1 MAEASGSFLQSTA
14 FTTGSMT
21 KKQRSI
27 MGILL
32 TGLTLGLI
40 LSVILAVTIGTVPIS
55 AKDVYGM
62 ILYQLTGLDLGGMA
76 SLSQGPMQDIVWI
89 IRLPRVL
96 LSCIVGMSLALAGV
110 IMQATVQNPLADPYI
125 LGLSSGASLGAT
137 FAIMIGAS
145 SIFTGALANTGITFW
160 GFLGSVLVSLAV
172 FFLAGIGGRI
182 TTSKLILSGTVMSSI
197 CGAFSNIIIYMN
209 SDKSEIQ
216 SITFWTFGSLS
227 TATWEKLRIPAL
239 CLILCFLFFL
249 TQLRRINIMLLGDE
263 AAATLGVD
271 LAQSRKIYMLITSL
285 LTAVVVCNCGIIGF
299 VGLMIPHIVRAV
311 VGTDYRRLL
320 PVTVLTGGIFMIWAD
335 VAARTLVPKKEI
347 PIGIITAVIGAPVF
361 LIIMLKKAYGFGGKD

>member
-1 MAEASGSFLQSTA
+1 
-14 FTTGSMT
+14 
-21 KKQRSI
+21 

-32 TGLTLGLI
+32 TGLTFGLI
-40 LSVILAVTIGTVPIS
+40 LSVILAVTIGTVQIS

-62 ILYQLTGLDLGGMA
+62 ILYQLTKIDIGGMEA
-76 SLSQGPMQDIVWI
+76 MSQGPMQDIVWT

-96 LSCIVGMSLALAGV
+96 LSCIVGMSLSLAGV

-145 SIFTGALANTGITFW
+145 SVFTGALASTGITFW
-160 GFLGSVLVSLAV
+160 GFLGSVMVSLAV

-182 TTSKLILSGTVMSSI
+182 TTSKL
-197 CGAFSNIIIYMN
+197 
-209 SDKSEIQ
+209 
-216 SITFWTFGSLS
+216 
-227 TATWEKLRIPAL
+227 PAL
-239 CLILCFLFFL
+239 CMIFCFLFFM

-263 AAATLGVD
+263 AATTLGVD
-271 LAQSRKIYMLITSL
+271 LSRSRKIYMLITSL

-299 VGLMIPHIVRAV
+299 VGLMIPHIVRAI

-335 VAARTLVPKKEI
+335 VAAKTLVPKKEI
-347 PIGIITAVIGAPVF
+347 PIGIITSVIGAPVF
-361 LIIMLKKAYGFGGKD
+361 LIIMLRRAYGFGGKD

>member
-1 MAEASGSFLQSTA
+1 MAAASVLFRQSTV
-14 FTTGSMT
+14 FITGSMN
-21 KKQRSI
+21 KKQLSL

-32 TGLTLGLI
+32 TGLTFGLI
-40 LSVILAVTIGTVPIS
+40 LSVILAVTIGTVQIS

-62 ILYQLTGLDLGGMA
+62 ILYQLTKIDIGGMEA
-76 SLSQGPMQDIVWI
+76 MSQGPMQDIVWT

-96 LSCIVGMSLALAGV
+96 LSCVVGMSLSLAGV

-145 SIFTGALANTGITFW
+145 SVFTGALASTGITFW
-160 GFLGSVLVSLAV
+160 GFLGSVMVSLAV

-197 CGAFSNIIIYMN
+197 CSAFSNIIIYMN

-239 CLILCFLFFL
+239 CMIFCFLFFM

-263 AAATLGVD
+263 AATTLGVD
-271 LAQSRKIYMLITSL
+271 LSRSRKIYMLITSL

-299 VGLMIPHIVRAV
+299 VGLMIPHIVRAI

-320 PVTVLTGGIFMIWAD
+320 PVTVLTGGIFIIWAD
-335 VAARTLVPKKEI
+335 VAAKTLVPKKEI
-347 PIGIITAVIGAPVF
+347 PIGIITSVIGAPVF
-361 LIIMLKKAYGFGGKD
+361 LIIMLRRAYGFGGKD